1 MRFKYYLKMK
11 KILLSALLLSTFVI
25 GILAQENSN
34 ESVKKVQFPEN
45 YQSKLDVVYTRVNGW
60 DGRMDIYFNPASEQ
74 PTPAVIHI
82 HGGGWNHGTK
92 ESQTGFGSWF
102 KAGFA
107 VINVEY
113 RLVQVAPAPAAIEDV
128 RCALTYVKTHAKEL
142 NINPDKIVIDGNSA
156 GAHLALM
163 AGLLENDRRFDT
175 HCPSNIDMRV
185 AAIISNYAPTD
196 FSGNNIDAKKWK
208 SLANWLGDKVDD
220 KSFREAVSPLSY
232 VKKTSPPVF
241 IVHGNADPII
251 PYQQSVALHE
261 KLDQSGVYNVFITVD
276 GGGHGGFDKEKKTE
290 ISRALKEFLSKTIFS
305 EINEK

>member
-1 MRFKYYLKMK
+1 MPFKNNLKMK
-11 KILLSALLLSTFVI
+11 KVLLSTLLFSTI
-25 GILAQENSN
+25 IFGIFAQENPS
-34 ESVKKVQFPEN
+34 EQIKKVKFPEN
-45 YQSKLDVVYTRVNGW
+45 YQSKLDVVYTRVNNW
-60 DGRMDIYFNPASEQ
+60 EGRMDIYYNPTSVS

-163 AGLLENDRRFDT
+163 AGLLENDRKFDT
-175 HCPSNIDMRV
+175 NCPSNIDMRV
-185 AAIISNYAPTD
+185 AAIVSNYAPTD

-208 SLANWLGDKVDD
+208 SLANWLGDKVDNQ
-220 KSFREAVSPLSY
+220 SFRTSVSPLTY
-232 VKKTSPPVF
+232 VNKTSSPVF
-241 IVHGNADPII
+241 IVHGNADPIV

-261 KLDQSGVYNVFITVD
+261 KLDQYGVYNVFITVD

-290 ISRALKEFLSKTIFS
+290 INRALMEFLSKTVFQ
-305 EINEK
+305 K

>member
-1 MRFKYYLKMK
+1 MLFKNNLKMK
-11 KILLSALLLSTFVI
+11 KVLLVTLFLSTI
-25 GILAQENSN
+25 ILGIFAQENPSDQI
-34 ESVKKVQFPEN
+34 KKVKFPEN
-45 YQSKLDVVYTRVNGW
+45 YQSKLDVVYTRANDW
-60 DGRMDIYFNPASEQ
+60 DGRMDIYYNLTSASS
-74 PTPAVIHI
+74 TPAVIHI

-142 NINPDKIVIDGNSA
+142 NINPDKIVVDGSSA

-175 HCPSNIDMRV
+175 QCPSKIDMRV
-185 AAIISNYAPTD
+185 AAIVSNYAPTD

-208 SLANWLGDKVDD
+208 SLANWLGDKVDNQ
-220 KSFREAVSPLSY
+220 SFRNAVSPLAN

-241 IVHGNADPII
+241 IVHGNADPIV

-261 KLDQSGVYNVFITVD
+261 KLDQYGVYNVFITVE
-276 GGGHGGFDKEKKTE
+276 GGGHGGFDKDKKTE
-290 ISRALKEFLSKTIFS
+290 ISHALSEFLQK
-305 EINEK
+305 INL

>member
-1 MRFKYYLKMK
+1 MK
-11 KILLSALLLSTFVI
+11 KVLLSTLLFSTI
-25 GILAQENSN
+25 IFGIFAQENPS
-34 ESVKKVQFPEN
+34 EQIKKVKFPEN
-45 YQSKLDVVYTRVNGW
+45 YQSKLDVVYTRVNNW
-60 DGRMDIYFNPASEQ
+60 EGRMDIYYNPTSVS

-142 NINPDKIVIDGNSA
+142 NINPDKIVVDGSSA

-163 AGLLENDRRFDT
+163 AGLLENDRKFDT
-175 HCPSNIDMRV
+175 NCPSNIDMRV
-185 AAIISNYAPTD
+185 AAIVSNYAPTD

-208 SLANWLGDKVDD
+208 SLANWLGDKVDNQ
-220 KSFREAVSPLSY
+220 SFRTSVSPLTY
-232 VKKTSPPVF
+232 VNKTRSPVF
-241 IVHGNADPII
+241 IVHGNADPIV

-261 KLDQSGVYNVFITVD
+261 KLDQYGVYNVFITVD

-290 ISRALKEFLSKTIFS
+290 INNALIEFLSKTVF
-305 EINEK
+305 

>member
-1 MRFKYYLKMK
+1 M
-11 KILLSALLLSTFVI
+11 
-25 GILAQENSN
+25 
-34 ESVKKVQFPEN
+34 
-45 YQSKLDVVYTRVNGW
+45 DVVYTRVNNW
-60 DGRMDIYFNPASEQ
+60 EGRMDIYYNPTSVS

-142 NINPDKIVIDGNSA
+142 NINPDKIVVDGSSA

-163 AGLLENDRRFDT
+163 AGLLENDRKFDT
-175 HCPSNIDMRV
+175 NCPSNIDMRV
-185 AAIISNYAPTD
+185 AAIVSNYAPTD

-208 SLANWLGDKVDD
+208 SLANWLGDKVDNQ
-220 KSFREAVSPLSY
+220 SFRTSVSPLTY
-232 VKKTSPPVF
+232 VNKTSSPVF
-241 IVHGNADPII
+241 IVHGNADPIV

-261 KLDQSGVYNVFITVD
+261 KLDQYGVYNVFITVD

-290 ISRALKEFLSKTIFS
+290 INRALMEFLSKTVFQ
-305 EINEK
+305 K

>member
-1 MRFKYYLKMK
+1 MLFKNNLKMK
-11 KILLSALLLSTFVI
+11 KVFLSILLLSTI
-25 GILAQENSN
+25 ILGIFAQENPSDQI
-34 ESVKKVQFPEN
+34 KKVKFPEN
-45 YQSKLDVVYTRVNGW
+45 YQSKLDVVYTRANDW
-60 DGRMDIYFNPASEQ
+60 DGRMDIYYNPTSAS

-102 KAGFA
+102 KSGFA

-128 RCALTYVKTHAKEL
+128 RCALSYVKTHAKEL
-142 NINPDKIVIDGNSA
+142 NINPDKIVVDGSSA

-175 HCPSNIDMRV
+175 ECPSKIDMRV
-185 AAIISNYAPTD
+185 AAIVSNYAPTD

-220 KSFREAVSPLSY
+220 ESFRNAVSPLAN

-241 IVHGNADPII
+241 IVHGNADPIV

-261 KLDQSGVYNVFITVD
+261 KLDQYGVYNVFITVE
-276 GGGHGGFDKEKKTE
+276 GGGHGGFDKDKKTE
-290 ISRALKEFLSKTIFS
+290 ISHALSEFLQK
-305 EINEK
+305 INL